1 MLENLKI
8 AVGCEANYHQI
19 RFNLQSFVVLLP
31 IPKKKKKF
39 EDKKLK
45 NNNKNVI

>member
-19 RFNLQSFVVLLP
+19 RFNLVICGIVANT
-31 IPKKKKKF
+31 KKKKN
-39 EDKKLK
+39 LK
-45 NNNKNVI
+45 IKN